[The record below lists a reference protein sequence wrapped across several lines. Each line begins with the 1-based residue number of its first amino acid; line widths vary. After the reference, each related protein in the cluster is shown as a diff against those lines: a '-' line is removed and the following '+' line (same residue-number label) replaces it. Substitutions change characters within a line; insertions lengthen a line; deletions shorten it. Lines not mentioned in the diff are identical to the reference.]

1 MGNHLRM
8 RATICPNPKCHR
20 KVEEPILLNNFST
33 APAEQYPAC
42 PNCFSRLKTYSTRV
56 NLAGLFLTAF
66 GSALLAWVGW
76 LIWHDLSVWGK
87 DIALIFFG
95 SRTGEPICLG
105 IGMKVI
111 YYFLISLTLL
121 FSGLFTFL
129 RRRNQTIESLLSAT
143 AREKQSAGTVEVTVK
158 LPKKLVNFLKD
169 LEESRGT
176 TIEEYF
182 QDSVFGRVAADLRAL
197 DESVL
202 TPKVHAQ
209 LVEDLGLKGIKNDRC
224 IPADGRKA

>member
-1 MGNHLRM
+1 M
-8 RATICPNPKCHR
+8 RATICPNPKCHS
-20 KVEEPILLNNFST
+20 KIEKPILLNNFST

-42 PNCFSRLKTYSTRV
+42 PNCFSKLKTYSTRV
-56 NLAGLFLTAF
+56 NLVGLFLTAF
-66 GSALLAWVGW
+66 GSAILAWIGW
-76 LIWHDLSVWGK
+76 LIWHDVSVWGK

-129 RRRNQTIESLLSAT
+129 RRRNQIIESHLNT
-143 AREKQSAGTVEVTVK
+143 TIQEKQSAGTVKVTLK
-158 LPKKLVNFLKD
+158 LPKKLVNFLND
-169 LEESRGT
+169 MEESRGT

-182 QDSVFGRVAADLRAL
+182 QDSVFGRVAADLDAL
-197 DESVL
+197 DECVL
-202 TPKVHAQ
+202 TPNVHAQ
-209 LVEDLGLKGIKNDRC
+209 LVEDLGLKGIMNDRSMQ
-224 IPADGRKA
+224 AGA

>member
-1 MGNHLRM
+1 MWSHLCV
-8 RATICPNPKCHR
+8 RAIICPNPKCHK
-20 KVEEPILLNNFST
+20 KVEDPILLNNFST
-33 APAEQYPAC
+33 TPAEQYPAC
-42 PNCFSRLKTYSTRV
+42 PNCFSKLKTHSTRV

-66 GSALLAWVGW
+66 GSAILAWVGW

-95 SRTGEPICLG
+95 SRTGEPISLG

-111 YYFLISLTLL
+111 YYFLTSLTLL

-129 RRRNQTIESLLSAT
+129 RRRSQTIESHLNAT
-143 AREKQSAGTVEVTVK
+143 LREKQYASTVEVTVK
-158 LPKKLVNFLKD
+158 LPRKLVNFLKD

-182 QDSVFGRVAADLRAL
+182 QDSVFGRVAADLGAL

-202 TPKVHAQ
+202 TPNVHAQ
-209 LVEDLGLKGIKNDRC
+209 LVEDLGLKGIMNDRC
-224 IPADGRKA
+224 MQAGG

>member
-1 MGNHLRM
+1 M

-20 KVEEPILLNNFST
+20 KVEDPILLNNFST
-33 APAEQYPAC
+33 APPERYPAC
-42 PNCFSRLKTYSTRV
+42 PNCFSKLKAYTTRV

-66 GSALLAWVGW
+66 GSAILAWIGW
-76 LIWHDLSVWGK
+76 LIWHDVTVWGK

-111 YYFLISLTLL
+111 YYFLIGLTLL

-158 LPKKLVNFLKD
+158 LPKKLVNFLND

-176 TIEEYF
+176 TIEEYL
-182 QDSVFGRVAADLRAL
+182 QDSVFSRVAADLGAL
-197 DESVL
+197 DEHVL
-202 TPKVHAQ
+202 TPNAHAQ
-209 LVEDLGLKGIKNDRC
+209 LVKDYGLKGIMNDRC
-224 IPADGRKA
+224 MQPGG